1 VTQARI
7 VAYSGD
13 PLLAERALAR
23 ALAARGPVRR
33 VVLFGDEPC
42 LDRLLGELT
51 ATDLFGEPRAIV
63 VRRADGLV
71 RAEPLAAALANG
83 LPPDLALYL
92 LGETLNGPVV
102 RLADEAQRFAS
113 PTGRALRSLAGELLA
128 EADLP
133 RPSFVVD
140 LLVEAAGG
148 DTLRLA
154 QEVEK
159 LTLWK
164 GARLPRERLPELLF
178 SAHGAPYAYLDA
190 VGTGELSLALAE
202 LRRLLAGGLSPSAL
216 FFILVGHVRA
226 LLVALSAHHGGRA
239 APGPTWLVRRRLD
252 QARRWG
258 EARLVGLLA
267 SLQALDLQIKT
278 GQLSPEAALH
288 LFTLRL
294 AQA

>member
-1 VTQARI
+1 M
-7 VAYSGD
+7 
-13 PLLAERALAR
+13 
-23 ALAARGPVRR
+23 
-33 VVLFGDEPC
+33 
-42 LDRLLGELT
+42 
-51 ATDLFGEPRAIV
+51 
-63 VRRADGLV
+63 
-71 RAEPLAAALANG
+71 
-83 LPPDLALYL
+83 
-92 LGETLNGPVV
+92 
-102 RLADEAQRFAS
+102 ADEAQHFPT
-113 PTGRALRSLAGELLA
+113 PTGRALRALASELLA

-133 RPSFVVD
+133 RPPFVVD
-140 LLVEAAGG
+140 LLVEAAAG

-178 SAHGAPYAYLDA
+178 SSQGAPYAYLDA
-190 VGTGELSLALAE
+190 VGTGELPSALAE
-202 LRRLLAGGLSPSAL
+202 LRRLLAGGWNPSAL

-258 EARLVGLLA
+258 EARLIGLLA

-278 GQLSPEAALH
+278 GHLSPEAALH

-294 AQA
+294 VQA